1 MNPTRTPQTDI
12 SWDRFAALWM
22 CSADPARRSTP
33 FELARW
39 PLPLL
44 RLRRL
49 LWQAPAVIARRLKRR

>member
-22 CSADPARRSTP
+22 CSPENTAPAAP
-33 FELARW
+33 WAVERW

-44 RLRRL
+44 RVRRYVYEAPMRVWRL
-49 LWQAPAVIARRLKRR
+49 LSGR